1 MTPQE
6 RKERRRQATAHH
18 VANALTEA
26 LASVAFDLH
35 DPAQHQA
42 LAELRRLRAEYLK
55 RSRAV

>member
-6 RKERRRQATAHH
+6 RKERRQRATAHH
-18 VANALTEA
+18 VAKALTEA
-26 LASVAFDLH
+26 LDVTAFDLH

-42 LAELRRLRAEYLK
+42 IAELRRLRAEYLK